1 MPFGAAETAPEAT
14 RQRFWASAGVPF
26 RESLGVFPIFP
37 SYGPDHTSLRQEQ
50 KRNPRL
56 QFLEVLI
63 SGWKKRDSPY
73 PGLVSANPPL
83 EARNDQNGF
92 RSLVPSVN
100 WAQGRRKDSAESGP
114 YRGSQFTVAVRVLVR
129 AQNPDPDGPLGVPWG
144 WIGDDKRFP
153 ATTFRFDFG
162 FRNHKERPV
171 PATTTSTTPS
181 IDHVTRYNSNA
192 PSQE

>member
-1 MPFGAAETAPEAT
+1 MCRLPEAKYPV
-14 RQRFWASAGVPF
+14 RPALSNRVG
-26 RESLGVFPIFP
+26 RVFLCFP
-37 SYGPDHTSLRQEQ
+37 SYGPDHTSLGQEQ

-63 SGWKKRDSPY
+63 SGWKKRDFPY

-83 EARNDQNGF
+83 EARNNQNGF

-100 WAQGRRKDSAESGP
+100 WAQGRRKDSADSGP

-144 WIGDDKRFP
+144 WIGDDKCFP

-162 FRNHKERPV
+162 SEITLRETRTCYNHQYDTV
-171 PATTTSTTPS
+171 
-181 IDHVTRYNSNA
+181 N
-192 PSQE
+192 